1 MHLSDRPEYIPSHR
15 NLPDEPIGTYV
26 VVPTL
31 VVHWFGDKCVKRGY
45 TRSLNALRLSGPI
58 TGRLC
63 HKARSEMEDALETLD
78 RNGSASAT
86 PYMSDI
92 PGISNNEML
101 REDPHSDF
109 LMSVT

>member
-1 MHLSDRPEYIPSHR
+1 
-15 NLPDEPIGTYV
+15 
-26 VVPTL
+26 
-31 VVHWFGDKCVKRGY
+31 
-45 TRSLNALRLSGPI
+45 
-58 TGRLC
+58 
-63 HKARSEMEDALETLD
+63 MEDALETLD
-78 RNGSASAT
+78 LKGSASAT